1 MPCQSVIASLL
12 EGLTQVEQLSEVRSK
27 EGRYDDLGNAEV
39 DKVNDKHWDAGKRRN
54 KDLVPPPDVEEIV
67 ANAEDY
73 NDLEG
78 YDGRQ
83 IRR

>member
-27 EGRYDDLGNAEV
+27 EGRYDDLGNAKV
-39 DKVNDKHWDAGKRRN
+39 DKVNDKHRDAGKRRN